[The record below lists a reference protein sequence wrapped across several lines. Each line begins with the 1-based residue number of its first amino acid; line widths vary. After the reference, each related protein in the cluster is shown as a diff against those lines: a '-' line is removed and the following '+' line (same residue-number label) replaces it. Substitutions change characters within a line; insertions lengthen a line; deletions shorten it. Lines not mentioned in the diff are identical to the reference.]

1 MADKTIHVIR
11 VDRGRVDLGQ
21 LEVRRGEKV
30 LWVPKTTGVKIKIR
44 FKNSKSP
51 FDAIVFPPGEPGE
64 PVSAVVRDD
73 ADADSYAYD
82 HPGGQPVEG
91 KETILAD
98 PVIIVRDIVIP

>member
-1 MADKTIHVIR
+1 MADKTIHVVR
-11 VDRGRVDLGQ
+11 VDRGSVDSGQ

-30 LWVPKTTGVKIKIR
+30 YWVPKTTGVKIKLR

-64 PVSAVVRDD
+64 PVSAVVRED

-82 HPGGQPVEG
+82 QPGGQPQPG
-91 KETILAD
+91 KKGILAD
-98 PVIIVRDIVIP
+98 PVIIVRDIVVP